1 MNTPVNRM
9 NPHVYPGQRVVTA
22 AGTVQ
27 VVAFVSHD
35 GRTFVFGPRGTPEP
49 ARVAFDALGGE
60 PELTPGARPA
70 TWTSAGPP
78 SPGPRSGRSRSRLR
92 LAA

>member
-35 GRTFVFGPRGTPEP
+35 GRTFVYGPRGMPTP

-60 PELTPGARPA
+60 PELTPGVRVA
-70 TWTSAGPP
+70 TSAGPP
-78 SPGPRSGRSRSRLR
+78 SPGPRSGHSRTRLS